1 MSKIETDRSGFVVSF
16 RIRSCCPECK
26 PYYVIVLAFVC
37 GGAAL
42 LALMSLATMITMDI
56 GVLPK
61 GKSTSIVSSEHQ
73 RFNFFLLF
81 FSCIGYER
89 ILSDADDE
97 TVPNNQNDDSVAV
110 VP

>member
-1 MSKIETDRSGFVVSF
+1 
-16 RIRSCCPECK
+16 
-26 PYYVIVLAFVC
+26 
-37 GGAAL
+37 
-42 LALMSLATMITMDI
+42 MITMDI

-61 GKSTSIVSSEHQ
+61 GKSTNILSSEHP
-73 RFNFFLLF
+73 RFKFFL
-81 FSCIGYER
+81 FSFSFLGYER